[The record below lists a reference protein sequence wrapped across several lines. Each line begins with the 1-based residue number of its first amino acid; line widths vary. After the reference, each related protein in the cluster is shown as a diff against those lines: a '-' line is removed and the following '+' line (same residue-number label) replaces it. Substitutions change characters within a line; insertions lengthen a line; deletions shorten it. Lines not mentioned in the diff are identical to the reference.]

1 MVSQELRICLK
12 IRRKNNMNQ
21 DFQIDTQIYSLEKIQ
36 EAVED
41 FKESIDIEFQSN
53 ILTLHG
59 DSEEEIQEVFHE
71 FMNYV
76 LSL

>member
-1 MVSQELRICLK
+1 MKQ
-12 IRRKNNMNQ
+12 N
-21 DFQIDTQIYSLEKIQ
+21 FQIDTQIYSLEKIQ

-41 FKESIDIEFQSN
+41 FKESTDMVFLDN
-53 ILTLHG
+53 VLTVDG